1 MNHIE
6 IYVANLAN
14 TVQFYHWL
22 LVCNLEFELDTHWVN
37 GVTFRQGDCYL
48 VFVEVAKEKQ
58 SMGYNRTHIGLN
70 HLAFWATSRLKVDQ
84 IHDQLTIMNPQHYFM
99 INCIHLQ
106 VDRIIMRSILKIQIE
121 LNWKWLPSKSEKI
134 RTSFRIFSDF

>member
-70 HLAFWATSRLKVDQ
+70 HLAFRATSRLKVDQ
-84 IHDQLTIMNPQHYFM
+84 IHDQLTIMNPTTLLYDQLYPFAGGQNQYAVYFEDP
-99 INCIHLQ
+99 
-106 VDRIIMRSILKIQIE
+106 DRIKLE
-121 LNWKWLPSKSEKI
+121 VVAV
-134 RTSFRIFSDF
+134 